1 VGPVCRCSLLIVPE
15 ELESQWQQELAEK
28 SNLRHRIVLLK
39 SNVAILKR
47 QAEDSFTEL
56 AENITSEFPS
66 PKEVEVLDVVVTT
79 MERMGSRVGK
89 RAAQSQNDGMRGF
102 KDGLAQVHW
111 ARIIIDEV
119 SPHAAICRCLRSLD
133 HLESSLTDCLRMQ
146 GHELGG
152 KGLSELAEVLGATLA
167 SATWVLSATPN
178 RAGSGHFKQ
187 VSSVGMTNFLQPG
200 LISSEVIVRTP
211 KEMIALPP
219 LVCQV
224 KWLEF
229 DTARQARLDSCEH
242 RCYQYAHISG
252 RVHMCADCL
261 NMPVDHRLVGRF
273 AWIHSADT
281 QQLVEERN
289 NTIPE

>member
-1 VGPVCRCSLLIVPE
+1 MSLTDCWCVQGYAGAGRFTGGHHQVGPVCRCSLLIVPE

-39 SNVAILKR
+39 SNVQILKR
-47 QAEDSFTEL
+47 QAEDAFTDL
-56 AENITSEFPS
+56 SENISSQFPT
-66 PKEVEVLDVVVTT
+66 PLEVEDLDVVVTT

-111 ARIIIDEV
+111 ARIIIDE
-119 SPHAAICRCLRSLD
+119 
-133 HLESSLTDCLRMQ
+133 

-152 KGLSELAEVLGATLA
+152 KGLSELAEVLGAVLA

-200 LISSEVIVRTP
+200 VISSEVIVRTP
-211 KEMIALPP
+211 KEMIVTTQRNPHRN
-219 LVCQV
+219 LVSR
-224 KWLEF
+224 
-229 DTARQARLDSCEH
+229 DA
-242 RCYQYAHISG
+242 
-252 RVHMCADCL
+252 AD
-261 NMPVDHRLVGRF
+261 D
-273 AWIHSADT
+273 
-281 QQLVEERN
+281 
-289 NTIPE
+289 